1 MLSYLI
7 RRIAIMIPTLFLV
20 SVLCFIVITIQ
31 PGSFLNRYLEDPR
44 VSPQTV
50 ARITAD
56 MGLDRPAYQ
65 QYLYWIRG
73 IVTQG
78 DFGFSFSGMRPV
90 STVIGELLGWTVLIA
105 GLTMLFAWLVAVP
118 LGIITALKRNGF
130 TDFIASF
137 IGYIGL
143 DRKSTRLNSSH
154 VAISYAV
161 FCLNKKKQI

>member
-1 MLSYLI
+1 MRSYLI
-7 RRIAIMIPTLFLV
+7 RRIAMMIPTQFPV
-20 SVLCFIVITIQ
+20 SVLCFIVISIQ
-31 PGSFLNRYLEDPR
+31 PGSFLSRYLEDPR

-50 ARITAD
+50 ARISAD

-118 LGIITALKRNGF
+118 LGIITALKRSEEH
-130 TDFIASF
+130 TSE
-137 IGYIGL
+137 L
-143 DRKSTRLNSSH
+143 QS
-154 VAISYAV
+154 
-161 FCLNKKKQI
+161 